1 MVEKSCE
8 VFFMEQQGKKK
19 NKGCLIAIG
28 CMLAVVALVLG
39 LAVSAYNS
47 ILNKIPRVDPDNEI
61 TLSEEEI
68 QAIERE
74 TDPAGEIPEDATIVE
89 EEMTMPPEEAVL
101 IENEDHIINILL
113 IGQDRRPGE
122 GRQRSDSMILCTIN
136 TQEKTLVMTSFLR
149 DLYVGIPDWNGRSYM
164 DNRLNSCY
172 AFGGMGML
180 DLALKQNFG
189 IQVDHNI
196 EVDFS
201 GFKDI
206 IELFGGVSIYLTQA
220 EAEYMGGGLTEGV
233 NYLTPE
239 QALTYSR
246 IRYLDSDFGRTNR
259 QRKVLT
265 AMLNSVK
272 DLSYDQLTNLVNNI
286 LPMITTDM
294 SNSDITG
301 YMMEIL
307 PILSELQVTTQ
318 HVPASGTYSSVYIR
332 GMAVLVPDF
341 KANIAI
347 LKDTLS

>member
-1 MVEKSCE
+1 MA
-8 VFFMEQQGKKK
+8 QQEKKK
-19 NKGCLIAIG
+19 NRGCLIAIII
-28 CMLAVVALVLG
+28 MMVIVLLLLAFAVV
-39 LAVSAYNS
+39 AYNS
-47 ILNKIPRVDPDNEI
+47 ILNQIPRVDPENEI

-74 TDPAGEIPEDATIVE
+74 TDAVEEIPEDATIVE
-89 EEMTMPPEEAVL
+89 EEEEMTAPPAEQVL
-101 IENEDHIINILL
+101 IDKPDHVINILL

-136 TQEKTLVMTSFLR
+136 TQKKTLVMTSFLR
-149 DLYVGIPDWNGRSYM
+149 DLYVDIPDWNGRTYL
-164 DNRLNSCY
+164 DNRLNACY

-189 IQVDHNI
+189 VQVDHNI

-201 GFKDI
+201 GFEDI
-206 IELFGGVSIYLTQA
+206 IRLFGGVNIYLSKA
-220 EAEYMGGGLTEGV
+220 EAKYLGVGTSEGSY
-233 NYLTPE
+233 YLTPD
-239 QALTYSR
+239 QALSYSR
-246 IRYLDSDFGRTNR
+246 IRKLDNDFGRTNR

-272 DLSYDQLTNLVNNI
+272 GMSYDQMVNLVNNI

-294 SNSDITG
+294 TNSEITG

-307 PILSELQVTTQ
+307 PILPELQVSTQ

-341 KANIAI
+341 QANIAM
-347 LKDTLS
+347 LKETLS